1 MSHLPTI
8 RANWFAVQTRYRHEQ
23 RVAADLAAKSVEH
36 YLPLLHEVHQ
46 WKDRSRAVDLPAFS
60 GYLFVRLVPS
70 VENRVRVLETAGVV
84 RMLGTNGS
92 PESVTESEIASLR
105 LSLNSGRPCS
115 RHPYLAV
122 GTPVR
127 IARGPLAGIEG
138 QLVGHANSLRIVVSI
153 SSIGQAV
160 SVELSNSDV
169 LPLDTVELSCCGEIS
184 AAQIHNARS
193 FTGAVAKEDIYVP
206 AAFREPR
213 QGTLQSR
220 Y

>member
-1 MSHLPTI
+1 M
-8 RANWFAVQTRYRHEQ
+8 QTRYRYEQ
-23 RVAADLAAKSVEH
+23 RVAADLAAKGVEH

-46 WKDRSRAVDLPAFS
+46 WKDRSRAVDLPAFG

-84 RMLGTNGS
+84 RVLGTNGS
-92 PESVTESEIASLR
+92 PEPVAESEIASLR

-122 GTPVR
+122 GAPVR
-127 IARGPLAGIEG
+127 IARGPLAGLEG
-138 QLVGHANSLRIVVSI
+138 QLVGHANSLRIVVSVA
-153 SSIGQAV
+153 SIGQAV

-169 LPLDTVELSCCGEIS
+169 LPLDAVELTCCGDVNATRTHNTRSITGS
-184 AAQIHNARS
+184 A
-193 FTGAVAKEDIYVP
+193 AKEDRYVP